1 MKKLIILALP
11 LLLSACGAEALCQRI
26 GFIPTAP
33 ASGAAET
40 AENKFDTAATVKRV
54 DLHNRVVAGACGV
67 LPVRQQ

>member
-26 GFIPTAP
+26 GFI
-33 ASGAAET
+33 SGAAET